1 MKKFFYSM
9 LSLTLMS
16 GFVSAYAQDT
26 PSAVLAIYSVQLH
39 GAHCENIIHKQMPAV
54 KGVLKVKADAGSQTV
69 KVTFSKQQTN
79 TKALKA
85 GFKKIGYEARL
96 LDSLVMQNPQP

>member
-1 MKKFFYSM
+1 MKKLFYSI
-9 LSLTLMS
+9 LSLALLA
-16 GFVSAYAQDT
+16 GFVSVKAQGT
-26 PSAVLAIYSVQLH
+26 SSAVLAVYSVQLH

-79 TKALKA
+79 TKDIKES
-85 GFKKIGYEARL
+85 FKKIGYEARL
-96 LDSLVMQNPQP
+96 LDSLQVAAPQP